1 MSKINKKINS
11 IIIILTIAFFS
22 LSNMSFAGN
31 DTLHKNVDTKE
42 EKIYTKVDKMPGF
55 KGGDKEL
62 IKFIVSNVKY
72 PEDSKSKSI
81 QGTVLISFIVNSDG
95 TLSDYNVE
103 KSVSK
108 ELDDEALRVL
118 MLMPE
123 WIPGLEKG
131 KAVKVKMQLPI
142 EFRLN

>member
-1 MSKINKKINS
+1 MCKINRRFNS
-11 IIIILTIAFFS
+11 VFIILIIAFLG
-22 LSNMSFAGN
+22 LSNLSFAGK
-31 DTLHKNVDTKE
+31 DTLTKNIDPKE

-62 IKFIVSNVKY
+62 IKFIVNNVKY

-81 QGTVLISFIVNSDG
+81 QGTVLISFIVNSNG
-95 TLSDYNVE
+95 ILSDYNVE

-123 WIPGLEKG
+123 WIPGLEK
-131 KAVKVKMQLPI
+131 KKPVKVKMQLPI